1 MKFANPR
8 NDIAFKKIFG
18 NKNHKEIL
26 ISFLNAILN
35 FKIEIAKNL
44 LAVLDNQT
52 IAQTTGLT
60 VTEIELLR

>member
-52 IAQTTGLT
+52 IAQTTGLN
-60 VTEIELLR
+60 VDEIELLR